1 MRIRVI
7 YNDGK
12 MKLIKIDQ
20 ITFFPQKNKIT
31 YIPIDEDNLKFID
44 IELSDVKAVAVLD

>member
-7 YNDGK
+7 YKDGK

-20 ITFFPQKNKIT
+20 VTFFPQKNKIT
-31 YIPIDEDNLKFID
+31 YIPIDDLKFID
-44 IELSDVKAVAVLD
+44 IDLSDVKAVAVLD